1 MSKNPAELYLIS
13 ILERLLIVCLVLS
26 LPVIARAQQGNGG
39 SVKSNLTGRYEGSA
53 KNTAQADITVALEL
67 TEKDGAI
74 TGMIKSSHGDF
85 TITGGTHQGNE
96 VTLDF
101 DTGGPTGT
109 ISLKVDGDKM
119 SGAWSAGDDA
129 GPIEVTRA
137 AVKEEAPKGKS

>member
-1 MSKNPAELYLIS
+1 MSRNLP
-13 ILERLLIVCLVLS
+13 RLHFTLFTLCLVLA
-26 LPVIARAQQGNGG
+26 LPTLLLAQ
-39 SVKSNLTGRYEGSA
+39 KDKTAPAKADLTGRYEGSA
-53 KNTAQADITVALEL
+53 KNSQQADITVALEL

-85 TITGGTHQGNE
+85 TITGGTHQGDE

-109 ISLKVDGDKM
+109 MSLKIAGDKL

-129 GPIEVTRA
+129 GPIEVTKA
-137 AVKEEAPKGKS
+137 AEKDEAPKGKS